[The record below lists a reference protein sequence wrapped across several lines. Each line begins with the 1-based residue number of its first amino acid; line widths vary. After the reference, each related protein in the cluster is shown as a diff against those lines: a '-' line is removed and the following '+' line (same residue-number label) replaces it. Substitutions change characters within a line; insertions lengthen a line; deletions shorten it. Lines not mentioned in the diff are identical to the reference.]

1 VNNLVE
7 ADETTSTSNIEVASL
22 GWGEGGK
29 KEIIKLVNVHKIYRQ
44 GEIEFYALKGVSLSI
59 LEGELISIMGPSGSG
74 KSTLLNVMG
83 LLDRPT
89 KGKVLIEGIDV
100 SRLSDRELAYIRNI
114 KIGFVFQFFNLI
126 NRLTIYENIELP
138 LLVRNLSKKEKR
150 MLVQSAI
157 LRAGGD
163 LSWLAK
169 RPNQLSGGQQQ
180 RVAIARALVTS
191 PKIILADEPTGNLDR
206 YSGKLV
212 MEEFLKLNSM
222 GQTIVIVTHDPEIA
236 NCTKKIVYIKNG
248 EIVKVD
254 TNDINF
260 SKCIINTQ

>member
-7 ADETTSTSNIEVASL
+7 ADATTSASNIEVASL

-29 KEIIKLVNVHKIYRQ
+29 KEIIKLVDVHKVYRQ

-138 LLVRNLSKKEKR
+138 LLVRNLSKKERR
-150 MLVQSAI
+150 MLGSI
-157 LRAGGD
+157 
-163 LSWLAK
+163 SN
-169 RPNQLSGGQQQ
+169 P
-180 RVAIARALVTS
+180 
-191 PKIILADEPTGNLDR
+191 
-206 YSGKLV
+206 
-212 MEEFLKLNSM
+212 
-222 GQTIVIVTHDPEIA
+222 
-236 NCTKKIVYIKNG
+236 
-248 EIVKVD
+248 
-254 TNDINF
+254 
-260 SKCIINTQ
+260 